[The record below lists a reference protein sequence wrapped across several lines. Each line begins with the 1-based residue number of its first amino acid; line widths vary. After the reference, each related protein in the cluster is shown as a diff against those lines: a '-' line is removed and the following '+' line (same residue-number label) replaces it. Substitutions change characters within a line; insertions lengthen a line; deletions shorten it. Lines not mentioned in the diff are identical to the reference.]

1 MNNNII
7 PVKKISFIP
16 IHRLH
21 TFIPIGDEV
30 EIGFLSLGEI
40 PFKKGSANYSINRSP
55 KKGGP
60 LYEITL
66 NCSVKPN
73 DVPRLP
79 GIMLIERCDGSTIVV
94 GDPEIP
100 VFMSTIISND
110 SQSLAFSIESGHFPY
125 FLKS

>member
-1 MNNNII
+1 MNNNIL

-30 EIGFLSLGEI
+30 EIGFLSQGEI
-40 PFKKGSANYSINRSP
+40 PFKKGTATYSINRSP
-55 KKGGP
+55 KKGGS
-60 LYEITL
+60 LYEISI
-66 NCSVKPN
+66 NCSVKPM

-79 GIMLIERCDGSTIVV
+79 GIVLLQRCDGSTLVI

-100 VFMSTIISND
+100 VFASEITNLE
-110 SQSLAFSIESGHFPY
+110 SQSFSISTECGHFPY
-125 FLKS
+125 LLKT